1 MKPKIQNIFVLFLTA
16 ACCLLAGCR
25 KDDDSMK
32 LYTEVRSVNKLVLA
46 QMTVTQM
53 AAVDDISLEDAKGM
67 KQTIA
72 AMADALKIGSRKAAY
87 SYSTYLRAYMDM
99 SEFQPSDITIDNRHK
114 TIILNLPDVKTEFA
128 GRDMEIK
135 EEHYRVSGL
144 RSEINASE
152 RAALKEKMNTQLKE
166 KVRENP
172 EFKEKLE
179 SQARAKA
186 KDYFSSLLEKEGYR
200 VTVNF
205 KQPLL

>member
-1 MKPKIQNIFVLFLTA
+1 MCCLAA
-16 ACCLLAGCR
+16 ACR
-25 KDDDSMK
+25 KEDDSMK

-53 AAVDDISLEDAKGM
+53 AAVDDVSLEDAKGM

-72 AMADALKIGSRKAAY
+72 ALTDAMKIGSRKAAY

-99 SEFQPSDITIDNRHK
+99 SEFQPSDITIVRRHK

-144 RSEINASE
+144 RSEISASE
-152 RAALKEKMNTQLKE
+152 RAAMKEKMNTQLKE
-166 KVRENP
+166 KVSTNP
-172 EFKEKLE
+172 DFKEKLE

-186 KDYFSSLLEKEGYR
+186 KDYFSSLLEKEGYS

-205 KQPLL
+205 KKPLL

>member
-16 ACCLLAGCR
+16 ACCLLVGCR

-135 EEHYRVSGL
+135 EEHYRVSEL

-205 KQPLL
+205 KKPLL